1 MAHKKHMNINKGA
14 AGLFILFSL
23 LFFILLARFVYLQ
36 ATGTA
41 DGQVLAVEAEKRY
54 KQQRVIEAKR
64 GTIFDRNGKIVAE
77 DTPSYTVVAVLDKT
91 LTTDPEKPRHVVD
104 PEMTAKKLAP
114 LLNMEVSEVERILK
128 KDAKQVEFGTKG
140 RNISQQLKMKI
151 EELNLPGIGF
161 IRDTKRFYLNGT
173 FASHVIG
180 YVQKSDEENGKTVGV
195 MGIEKSLNDYLQEKD
210 GYVTFKGDPQG
221 LKLPNTKE
229 SIVPPDNGNDVYLTI
244 DQKIQTFLEDAMNQ
258 VKKKYKPEKIIAI
271 VADPKTGEILAM
283 GSRPSFN
290 PNKRNIQ
297 YYLNDAIS
305 YPYEPGSTMKIFTL
319 AAAINEGVYNGNE
332 LYKSGAYKV
341 GPDIIRDHNKAGWG
355 TISFNE
361 GVQRSSNVAFSIL
374 VREKLGE
381 DRFLQYLHRF
391 HFNQPTGIDLPGETT
406 GRIVYRYPL
415 EKVTTAFGQGTTVT
429 PIQQIQAATAI
440 ANGGKMM
447 KPYIVDRIVD
457 SDTGKVVM
465 QNEPEVVGQPITKE
479 TAEKVL
485 DILETVVTSEKGTGR
500 PYQIE
505 GYRVAGKTGT
515 AQIPSPNGGYLTG
528 YNNYIFSFLG
538 MAPRENP
545 RLLMYVAVKQ
555 PKISYTET
563 GAAPV
568 SMIFNSVMKNSLQYL
583 NIQPSLETKAKR
595 KSNKGIVLEQY
606 VGLTVK
612 EATKR
617 LQEKGLTPVVVGK
630 GQRIE
635 AQMPLSGEEVIAQE
649 RIILQTDG
657 QAIMPDMTG
666 WSLRDIMKL
675 AELLQ
680 LQPSV
685 KGYGYAVT
693 QNIPPGATVNAGDY
707 LIVEL
712 VSPQEMEAKIA
723 EIAQEKEENEKK
735 ADENKPLD

>member
-1 MAHKKHMNINKGA
+1 MTHKKHMNINKGA

-64 GTIFDRNGKIVAE
+64 GTIFDRNGNTVAE

-91 LTTDPEKPRHVVD
+91 LTTDPKKPRHVVD

-161 IRDTKRFYLNGT
+161 IRDTKRFYPNGT

-258 VKKKYKPEKIIAI
+258 VEKKYKPEKIIAI

-290 PNKRNIQ
+290 PNKRNIR

-319 AAAINEGVYNGNE
+319 AAAVNEGVYNGNE

-341 GPDIIRDHNKAGWG
+341 GPDIIRDHNKVGWG

-406 GRIVYRYPL
+406 GRIVYQYPL

-457 SDTGKVVM
+457 PDTGKVVM

-563 GAAPV
+563 GAVPV

-583 NIQPSLETKAKR
+583 NIQPSLKTKAKR

-657 QAIMPDMTG
+657 QATMPDITG

>member
-1 MAHKKHMNINKGA
+1 MMYKKHSNTNRGA
-14 AGLFILFSL
+14 AILFGLFSL
-23 LFFILLARFVYLQ
+23 LFFILFIRFVQ
-36 ATGTA
+36 IQVTGTA
-41 DGQVLAVEAEKRY
+41 DGQVLAAKAEERY
-54 KQQRVIEAKR
+54 KKQHVLEAKR
-64 GTIFDRNGKIVAE
+64 GTIYDRNGEVIAE

-91 LTTDPEKPRHVVD
+91 MTTDPDKPRHVVD

-114 LLNMEVSEVERILK
+114 LLKMEVSEVERILK
-128 KDAKQVEFGTKG
+128 KDAKQVEFGAKG

-151 EELNLPGIGF
+151 EALELPGIGF
-161 IRDTKRFYLNGT
+161 IRDTKRFYPNGK

-180 YVQKSDEENGKTVGV
+180 LAQKSDEKDGQTVGM
-195 MGIEKSLNDYLQEKD
+195 MGLEKSLNEYLAEKD

-221 LKLPNTKE
+221 LKLPNTNE

-258 VKKKYKPEKIIAI
+258 VEEQYEPDKIIAI
-271 VADPKTGEILAM
+271 VADPKTGKILAM
-283 GSRPSFN
+283 GSRPSFD
-290 PNKRNIQ
+290 PNKRNIKN
-297 YYLNDAIS
+297 YLNDAIS

-332 LYKSGAYKV
+332 LYKSGSYKIP
-341 GPDIIRDHNKAGWG
+341 GSKPIRDHNKVGWG

-374 VREKLGE
+374 VKEKLGE

-391 HFNQPTGIDLPGETT
+391 HFNQPTGIDLPNEKIGN
-406 GRIVYRYPL
+406 IVYRYPI
-415 EKVTTAFGQGTTVT
+415 EKLTTAFGQGTTIT

-447 KPYIVDRIVD
+447 KPYIIDRIVD
-457 SDTGKVVM
+457 PDTGKVIM
-465 QNEPEVVGQPITKE
+465 QNQPKVVGEPIRKE

-515 AQIPSPNGGYLTG
+515 AQIPSPKGGYLTG
-528 YNNYIFSFLG
+528 YQNYIFSFLG
-538 MAPRENP
+538 MAPKEDP
-545 RLLMYVAVKQ
+545 RLLIYVAVKQ

-583 NIQPSLETKAKR
+583 NIRPSLENKMKP
-595 KSNKGIVLEQY
+595 KSNKGTLLERYKGMSVADATRQ
-606 VGLTVK
+606 LK
-612 EATKR
+612 EK
-617 LQEKGLTPVVVGK
+617 ELTPIVIGK
-630 GQRIE
+630 GKQVH
-635 AQMPLSGEEVIAQE
+635 AQMPIAGEEVIPGE
-649 RIILQTDG
+649 RIILLTDG
-657 QAIMPDMTG
+657 EATMPDITG

-675 AELLQ
+675 AQLLQ
-680 LQPSV
+680 LQPSF
-685 KGYGYAVT
+685 KGYGYAVS
-693 QNIPPGATVNAGDY
+693 QNIPIGANVKKGDY

-712 VSPQEMEAKIA
+712 VSPEQVERRIEERK
-723 EIAQEKEENEKK
+723 QQKEDIEQN
-735 ADENKPLD
+735 DENKPLD